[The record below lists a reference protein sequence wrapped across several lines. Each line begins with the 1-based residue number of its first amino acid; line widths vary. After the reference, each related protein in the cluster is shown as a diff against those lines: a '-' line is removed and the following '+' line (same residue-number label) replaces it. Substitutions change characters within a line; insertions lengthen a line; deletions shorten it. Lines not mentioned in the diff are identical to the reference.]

1 MRTDLRRLRPD
12 APAHL
17 RRLLLDAAPTVG
29 ILALGFVDLFVASGT
44 DFEGPK
50 AANTAF
56 LVAACLPLLAR
67 RKHPV
72 AALAAAFTV
81 QAAWIDAYYNGS
93 QQPPFEPFVAGI
105 VACFALGFH
114 SRRRQLRLGVTAFA
128 ATVAV
133 GTAVAYATGD
143 PSLGNGLPAVIWW
156 LAAIAIGRG
165 LRERQ
170 SLVDLLRER
179 TTRLERDRERDLAE
193 AAMEERARIARELH
207 DVIAHAV
214 SVMVVQAGA
223 ERRMLD
229 AGQARTADALITIE
243 RSGREALGELRRL
256 LGVLRA
262 RDRSDKLA
270 PQPGLAELPELV
282 AEARGAGQ
290 TVDWHVEGDPVPLP
304 AGLDLT
310 AYRIVQEA
318 LTNARKHAPGACT
331 DVRLRWHPTELEI
344 EVVDDGPGRSS
355 QSNGTGHGLI
365 GMRERAALYGGTL
378 MAAPGRG
385 GGFHVRA
392 QLPIERGAR
401 S

>member
-1 MRTDLRRLRPD
+1 MRIDLRRLRPD
-12 APAHL
+12 APNGV
-17 RRLLLDAAPTVG
+17 RRLLLDAAPAVG
-29 ILALGFVDLFVASGT
+29 LLALGLIDLFVASGAG
-44 DFEGPK
+44 FEGPK
-50 AANTAF
+50 SANAAF
-56 LVAACLPLLAR
+56 LVAACLPLLIR
-67 RKHPV
+67 RPHPV
-72 AALAAAFTV
+72 AALAAVFTV
-81 QAAWIDAYYNGS
+81 QAAWIDAYYSGP

-105 VACFALGFH
+105 VVCFALGFH
-114 SRRRQLRLGVTAFA
+114 GGRRGLRIGVAAFA
-128 ATVAV
+128 AIVAV
-133 GTAVAYATGD
+133 GTAIAYATGD

-156 LAAIAIGRG
+156 LAAIGIGRG
-165 LRERQ
+165 LHERQ
-170 SLVDLLRER
+170 ALVDLLRDR
-179 TTRLERDRERDLAE
+179 TARLESDRERDLAE

-229 AGQARTADALITIE
+229 ASQARTAEALVTIE

-262 RDRSDKLA
+262 RDRSEKLA
-270 PQPGLAELPELV
+270 PQPGLAGLPDLI
-282 AEARGAGQ
+282 ADARGAGQ
-290 TVDWHVEGDPVPLP
+290 MVDCRVEGGPLALP

-318 LTNARKHAPGACT
+318 LTNARKHAPGART
-331 DVRLRWHPTELEI
+331 EVRLRWRPTELQI

-355 QSNGTGHGLI
+355 RSNGTGHGLI

-378 MAAPGRG
+378 AAAPGRA

-392 QLPIERGAR
+392 QLPIERNGTP
-401 S
+401 